1 MTRYEIKYIKTE
13 SYDKTLTL
21 VIEAKS
27 DVEALKIASNEDLDG
42 LFRENNHEN
51 MAIIDTYVSEY
62 DPEPLES
69 IQLDSIEE
77 LKEWVKE

>member
-1 MTRYEIKYIKTE
+1 MTRYEIRYTKTQ
-13 SYDKTLTL
+13 SYNKFLTL
-21 VIEAKS
+21 IIEAES
-27 DVEALKIASNEDLDG
+27 DVEALKIASSEDLDG
-42 LFRENNHEN
+42 LFPENNHEN

-77 LKEWVKE
+77 LKE